1 MDLRSS
7 KEFPFSA
14 ETAWKALHQTS
25 RLDVEPG
32 TVIKDISD
40 TEWETYNSETGSQTK
55 YVAEFDDENRRVTIE
70 GASNKKSNHDFIYLT
85 LKEIAEERVELILEM
100 EINTGTHFLAKAL
113 GAMIA
118 KPAQEII
125 SRHIYQNFEALCTGA
140 GTRTMSSDDLK
151 AEAAKVYK
159 K

>member
-1 MDLRSS
+1 MELKSS
-7 KEFPFSA
+7 KEFPFSP
-14 ETAWKALHQTS
+14 EVAWKALHQTS

-55 YVAEFDDENRRVTIE
+55 YTATFDDENRRVTIE
-70 GASNKKSNHDFIYLT
+70 GASNKKRNHDFIYLT
-85 LKEIAEERVELILEM
+85 VKEIAEERVELTLEI
-100 EINTGTHFLAKAL
+100 EINTGAHFIAKAL

-125 SRHIYQNFEALCTGA
+125 SRHIYKNFEALCTG
-140 GTRTMSSDDLK
+140 GETKTMSSADLK
-151 AEAAKVYK
+151 AEAEKVYK

>member
-1 MDLRSS
+1 MDL
-7 KEFPFSA
+7 
-14 ETAWKALHQTS
+14 
-25 RLDVEPG
+25 G

-85 LKEIAEERVELILEM
+85 LKEIAEERVELILEI

>member
-70 GASNKKSNHDFIYLT
+70 
-85 LKEIAEERVELILEM
+85 
-100 EINTGTHFLAKAL
+100 INTGTHFLAKAL